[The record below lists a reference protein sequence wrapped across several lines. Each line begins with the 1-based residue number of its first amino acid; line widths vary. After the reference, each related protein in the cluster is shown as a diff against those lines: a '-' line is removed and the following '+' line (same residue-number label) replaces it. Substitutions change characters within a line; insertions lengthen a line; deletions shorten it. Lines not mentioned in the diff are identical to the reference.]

1 MNTLLQRAHVFRP
14 SVTHPSTTGSTHP
27 VQTPAKDAPG
37 LCWGLGPSRGE
48 TDRALLSWS
57 ICPSGRNQRVHEATL
72 GGPQYPTNTELWD
85 GVLRGGLGHGR
96 PGTYVGTEVWGW
108 VQTSPSTRW
117 VLGPGGRRYFWKV
130 LSAVLGGTGSAW
142 SSLRWNRKE
151 GGGHGSGSLQSPSD
165 LPPSVG
171 KTASRAASLQV
182 EPDTVFSTKG
192 RDRWAGLGGHGS
204 RPHEARMSQGNKS
217 ELALLQVGTSPPPP
231 TKIEPSPRAGQR
243 PGRLTPNRQQPTG
256 HFCPLLFFFF

>member
-1 MNTLLQRAHVFRP
+1 MIRAY
-14 SVTHPSTTGSTHP
+14 
-27 VQTPAKDAPG
+27 Q
-37 LCWGLGPSRGE
+37 L
-48 TDRALLSWS
+48 
-57 ICPSGRNQRVHEATL
+57 I
-72 GGPQYPTNTELWD
+72 
-85 GVLRGGLGHGR
+85 
-96 PGTYVGTEVWGW
+96 
-108 VQTSPSTRW
+108 QTSPSTRW

-217 ELALLQVGTSPPPP
+217 ELALLQVGTSPPPHQN
-231 TKIEPSPRAGQR
+231 RAQP
-243 PGRLTPNRQQPTG
+243 PGWAKAWPPHTQQTAAHRALLPAA
-256 HFCPLLFFFF
+256 LFFFL